1 MRLFL
6 IFTGILLIAGCS
18 TTQIIREPVRSENDP
33 SWERLKL
40 MLGIDRNDEMFRK
53 FKTKYRIFQK
63 KNGPKGRYYPSS
75 RSFTLF
81 YHGDKI
87 TKILLTVQ
95 SPSPLLKAYTGRLPF
110 HIYRR
115 DTYDSLKRKF
125 GEPSYEK
132 PKSIL
137 IYEDKGLELH
147 FINGR
152 VSSVT
157 LSAL

>member
-6 IFTGILLIAGCS
+6 IFASMFLIAGC
-18 TTQIIREPVRSENDP
+18 TTTKTIREPVRSDKDP
-33 SWERLKL
+33 SFDRLKL
-40 MLGIDRNDEMFRK
+40 MLGIDRNDEMFKK
-53 FKTKYRIFQK
+53 FKSKYRVFQK

-95 SPSPLLKAYTGRLPF
+95 SPSTLLKAYTGRLPF

-115 DTYDSLKRKF
+115 DTYDSLKRKL
-125 GEPSYEK
+125 GDPSYEK

-137 IYEDKGLELH
+137 TYEDKGLEIH

-152 VSSVT
+152 VSSVI